1 MYIILRN
8 NRTDDKYPTGIF
20 HAHPEYHNIKKEGIG
35 LIEQMG
41 TFILPARLKSEFG
54 LMEELYKKGVSGA
67 EMISDHPTITKH
79 AQFIKELMLSKIKPV
94 EFETYAKNYMTEV
107 CQNILRNTACFKA
120 DAAGQ
125 AAFIKFLQL

>member
-1 MYIILRN
+1 VKRDTQRVTPIVVKEKRKYIMYIILRN

-54 LMEELYKKGVSGA
+54 LMEELYKKGCRGSG
-67 EMISDHPTITKH
+67 D
-79 AQFIKELMLSKIKPV
+79 
-94 EFETYAKNYMTEV
+94 
-107 CQNILRNTACFKA
+107 
-120 DAAGQ
+120 D
-125 AAFIKFLQL
+125 